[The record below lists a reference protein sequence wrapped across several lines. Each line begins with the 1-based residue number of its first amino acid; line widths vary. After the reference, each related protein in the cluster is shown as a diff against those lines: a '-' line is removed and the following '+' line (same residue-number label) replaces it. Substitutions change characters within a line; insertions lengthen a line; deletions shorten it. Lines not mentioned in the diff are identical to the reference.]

1 MFSVLLAV
9 IYLSYISLGLPDSLP
24 GAAWPSMQ
32 QTLGVPMSCAGVLSA
47 VISLSTVFS
56 GLMADRLLRRFGTG
70 PVAAESVLLTA
81 AAMSGYSAAGHF
93 VTLCILAVP
102 YGLGAGAVDAALNHY
117 VAVHYPARHMSW
129 LHCFWG
135 IGAAASPYIMS
146 FHLRRGAD
154 WQGGYRTVAAI
165 QLLLTVML
173 FCALP
178 LWKPT
183 APETAA
189 GANASA
195 EHIPLKKLLRRR
207 GVRRVLLMFFC
218 SSAFESTAGLWASSF
233 LVTSRGLR
241 AETAAQFASCYYIGI
256 TAGRL
261 AGGFFADRLGDLRMI
276 RIGLCGAAA
285 GTALLLAPHSSALA
299 CCGLIVTGFGAA
311 PVYPCLLHRTP
322 AAFPGHQAQQMIG
335 LQIAAAY
342 TGTTV
347 MPALAGR
354 LAACGCMRYLPA
366 VLTAF
371 PVLLLCMTLRPA
383 AEQQPSADTDCSGEL

>member
-24 GAAWPSMQ
+24 GAAWPAMQ
-32 QTLGVPMSCAGVLSA
+32 QALGVPMSCAGVLS
-47 VISLSTVFS
+47 VIISLSTVLS
-56 GLMADRLLRRFGTG
+56 GLMSDRLLRRFGTG
-70 PVAAESVLLTA
+70 PVAAGSVLLTA
-81 AAMSGYSAAGHF
+81 AALFGYSAAGHF
-93 VTLCILAVP
+93 LTLCLFAVP

-117 VAVHYPARHMSW
+117 AAVHYPARHMNW

-146 FHLRRGAD
+146 FPLRHGAD
-154 WQGGYRTVAAI
+154 WQGGYRMIAVI
-165 QLLLTVML
+165 QMSLTVML

-178 LWKPT
+178 LWRPT
-183 APETAA
+183 APESA
-189 GANASA
+189 GARGQQ
-195 EHIPLKKLLRRR
+195 HIPLKKLLRQH

-241 AETAAQFASCYYIGI
+241 AETAAQFASCFFIGI

-261 AGGFFADRLGDLRMI
+261 TAGFFTDRLGDLKMI
-276 RIGLCGAAA
+276 RIGLCTAAA
-285 GTALLLAPHSSALA
+285 GTLLLLMPHAPAAA
-299 CCGLIVTGFGAA
+299 CCGLTVMGFGSA

-322 AAFPGHQAQQMIG
+322 TAFPAAQAQQMIG
-335 LQIAAAY
+335 LQVASAY

-347 MPALAGR
+347 MPALAGQ
-354 LAACGCMRYLPA
+354 LSACGQMRLLP
-366 VLTAF
+366 VLLAGF
-371 PVLLLCMTLRPA
+371 PVLLLFLLADYVA
-383 AEQQPSADTDCSGEL
+383 AADQS